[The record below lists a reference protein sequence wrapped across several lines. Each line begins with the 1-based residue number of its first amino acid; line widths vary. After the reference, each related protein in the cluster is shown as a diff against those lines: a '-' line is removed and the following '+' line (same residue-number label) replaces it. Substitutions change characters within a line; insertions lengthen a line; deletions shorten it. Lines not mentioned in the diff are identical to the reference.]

1 MTGAV
6 RENTGVILIF
16 VLITLA
22 VAPLVTFGFIRLAST
37 SLQVASDDEDSLLA
51 RYASDSGVVDVVSDL
66 LQGTDALDSYAVP
79 TPTVNDLPVTVA
91 VNAPTTG
98 TEPTALYQYV
108 DPGVGFGLESVDS
121 QTHYFIRLD
130 SVSSGSSIRVNW
142 AFTPTTER
150 WKLKLYQGTG
160 PPGAPAAT
168 VIASDDFE
176 SGDFSGGHGRWGVRE
191 LGDCW

>member
-1 MTGAV
+1 MAGLV
-6 RENTGVILIF
+6 RDNRGVILIF

-66 LQGTDALDSYAVP
+66 LQGTDALDGYAVP
-79 TPTVNDLPVTVA
+79 TPTVNSLPVTVA

-108 DPGVGFGLESVDS
+108 DPGVGFGLSRW
-121 QTHYFIRLD
+121 TARL
-130 SVSSGSSIRVNW
+130 
-142 AFTPTTER
+142 TT
-150 WKLKLYQGTG
+150 
-160 PPGAPAAT
+160 
-168 VIASDDFE
+168 S
-176 SGDFSGGHGRWGVRE
+176 
-191 LGDCW
+191 